1 MDKQEW
7 WASLSPLE
15 KALVREAPQFCGEVW
30 LVFGSFQVSDETF
43 EGVEAL
49 PDPKCHIS
57 WSAYEAR

>member
-7 WASLSPLE
+7 WAGLTPLE

-30 LVFGSFQVSDETF
+30 DAFGPFDVSRESY

-49 PDPKCHIS
+49 PEPKCHIS
-57 WSAYEAR
+57 WSAYEPY